1 MASRSG
7 PPLGGDVRVVLDQ
20 AALTRLLETESGPV
34 GRELTRRTIKV
45 DRAAKDRC
53 PVDTG
58 RLRSSITWRLGRDSQ
73 GLLGIVGTNV
83 TYAPYVE
90 FGTARTAA
98 QPYLR
103 PALQAAT

>member
-1 MASRSG
+1 MS
-7 PPLGGDVRVVLDQ
+7 DVRVVLDQ
-20 AALTRLLETESGPV
+20 AALTRLLESEPGPV
-34 GRELTRRTIKV
+34 GKELTRRTIKV
-45 DRAAKDRC
+45 DRSAKDRC

-83 TYAPYVE
+83 EYAMYQE
-90 FGTARTAA
+90 FGTVRTPA
-98 QPYLR
+98 QPFLR